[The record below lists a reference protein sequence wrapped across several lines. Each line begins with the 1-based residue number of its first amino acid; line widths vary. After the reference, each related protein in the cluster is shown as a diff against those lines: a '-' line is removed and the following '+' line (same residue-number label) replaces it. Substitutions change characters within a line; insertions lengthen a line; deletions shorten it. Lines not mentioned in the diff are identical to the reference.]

1 MIMNKKQTPK
11 KELPHKNGTVY
22 EKYIPVELKPYEGR
36 PGANDHLKYGSLVN
50 GVKIPYRRPG
60 LFCVGVAP
68 TASLA
73 GSARRF
79 PI

>member
-1 MIMNKKQTPK
+1 
-11 KELPHKNGTVY
+11 VY